1 MRVSRYV
8 AVIVGAALAVSF
20 ALPGA
25 VSAQEDKYLEAM
37 RAYQQGNMPEAER
50 IFREVCAEYEDLGV
64 PWGWCHMM
72 LGAVLGQPGRGASK
86 RQEALAQLEI
96 AKELVTDDTERY
108 QTYSSIANI
117 HLLDRNWTQA
127 IAAANDAAPFAS
139 AEQQAGLLAKIKG
152 QAYYQLMDYRNA
164 VGDLEV
170 AVKSRPSE
178 ANLHA
183 FLGRSYFELGDAA
196 KALPELTQAAQLDRT
211 NRLGLFF
218 AARINL
224 DNGNYSQAVAMAER
238 AIQSHP
244 QDTSI
249 RNLLGSAYLGVDR
262 YAEAIQQFEVVIQ
275 DRPSDGTAIYNLGQ
289 AYTAT
294 ENWPKAIEQ
303 FQKAQNLFPAGGG
316 TQGALLYDLG
326 IAFESIGRFED
337 ALKAYQDSVAI
348 SDNANKQDAIDRA
361 REQIRRKKGK
371 VPSF

>member
-1 MRVSRYV
+1 MRASRYV

-25 VSAQEDKYLEAM
+25 VSAQEDKWREAFN
-37 RAYQQGNMPEAER
+37 AYQQNNFSRAETL
-50 IFREVCAEYEDLGV
+50 FRDVCAEYEDAGQ
-64 PWGWCHMM
+64 PWGWCHLM
-72 LGAVLGQPGRGASK
+72 LGATLGQMGPSK

-96 AKELVTDDTERY
+96 AKELVTEDGERY
-108 QTYSSIANI
+108 QAHSSIANI
-117 HLLDRNWTQA
+117 HLLDRTWSQA
-127 IAAANDAAPFAS
+127 IAAATDAEPFAN
-139 AEQQAGLLAKIKG
+139 AEQAGLLSKIKG

-164 VGDLEV
+164 VGELEV

-183 FLGRSYFELGDAA
+183 FLGRSYFELGDSD

-224 DNGNYSQAVAMAER
+224 DNGNYPQAVAMAER

-262 YAEAIQQFEVVIQ
+262 YADAIQQFEVVIQ
-275 DRPSDGTAIYNLGQ
+275 DRPSDATAIYNLGQ

-294 ENWPKAIEQ
+294 KNWPKAIEQ
-303 FQKAQNLFPAGGG
+303 FQKAQNLFPAGGS

-337 ALKAYQDSVAI
+337 ALRAYEDSVAI
-348 SDNANKQDAIDRA
+348 SDNLDKQDAIERA

-371 VPSF
+371 VSSI